1 MTIINRTMPLPSNV
15 EYVLSKLKENGY
27 QAYVVGGAVRDFL
40 MGKTPHDY
48 DLTSDALPSQ
58 ISDVFK
64 EFYQEHSGEKH
75 GTIRV
80 IVDHKP
86 IEITTFRCDEGYTDY
101 RRPDNVEFVKD
112 VYIDSKRRDFS
123 INAFYYSEGHIY
135 DFHEGLEDLNNK
147 IIKTIGNPSARF
159 HEDALRILRAIRFSA
174 KLGYEI
180 ESKTKTALLDCKEE
194 LNLIAKERIL
204 IELKEISSTSNF
216 FRNIKEY
223 FPIFKLI
230 IPCLDKIGNS
240 IDDIY
245 NFDTKSYGDYI
256 ASLSALFSLREINN
270 DFMPWRLFIKMDNES
285 INAIKTLIKL
295 KDINF
300 NNSFDDDYI
309 NGLILLSKPVDINVF
324 KNYLINLY
332 NLKRFKND
340 DIDSILNRVDIL
352 SEGNTPY
359 SLKDLEIDGNDLL
372 KLGIEKNQYFKEILN
387 EVLLR
392 CNQGDLNNNNR
403 NEEIEFVKKWIRT
416 NTN

>member
-1 MTIINRTMPLPSNV
+1 MTIINRTMPLPSSV

-64 EFYQEHSGEKH
+64 DFFQEHSGEKH

-147 IIKTIGNPSARF
+147 VIKTIGNPSTRF

-216 FRNIKEY
+216 FRNVKEY

-285 INAIKTLIKL
+285 INAIKALIKL

-300 NNSFDDDYI
+300 NNFFDNDYI

-352 SEGNTPY
+352 SKGNTPY

-392 CNQGDLNNNNR
+392 CNQGDLNNNR

>member
-1 MTIINRTMPLPSNV
+1 MTIINRTMPLPSSV

-64 EFYQEHSGEKH
+64 DFYQEHSGEKH

-80 IVDHKP
+80 IIDHKP

-147 IIKTIGNPSARF
+147 VIKTIGNPSARF

-216 FRNIKEY
+216 FRDIKEY

-285 INAIKTLIKL
+285 INEIKTLIKL

-300 NNSFDDDYI
+300 NNFFDNDYI

-387 EVLLR
+387 KVLLR
-392 CNQGDLNNNNR
+392 CNQGDLNNNR

>member
-1 MTIINRTMPLPSNV
+1 MTVINRTMPLPSSV
-15 EYVLSKLKENGY
+15 EYVLSRLKENGY

-64 EFYQEHSGEKH
+64 DFYQEHSGEKH

-147 IIKTIGNPSARF
+147 VIKTIGNPSTRF

-204 IELKEISSTSNF
+204 TELKEISSTSNF
-216 FRNIKEY
+216 FRNVKEY

-245 NFDTKSYGDYI
+245 NFDIKSYGDYI

-285 INAIKTLIKL
+285 INAIKNLIKL

-392 CNQGDLNNNNR
+392 CNQGDLNNNR

>member
-1 MTIINRTMPLPSNV
+1 MTIINRTMPLPSSV

-64 EFYQEHSGEKH
+64 DFYQEHSGEKH

-80 IVDHKP
+80 IIDHKP

-147 IIKTIGNPSARF
+147 VIKTIGNPSTRF

-204 IELKEISSTSNF
+204 TELKEISSTSNF

-230 IPCLDKIGNS
+230 IPCLGKIGNS

-245 NFDTKSYGDYI
+245 NFDTKSCGDYI

-340 DIDSILNRVDIL
+340 DIDSVLNRVDIL

-392 CNQGDLNNNNR
+392 CNQGDLNNNR

>member
-1 MTIINRTMPLPSNV
+1 MTIINRTMPLPSSV

-64 EFYQEHSGEKH
+64 DFYQEHSGEKH

-80 IVDHKP
+80 IIDHKP

-147 IIKTIGNPSARF
+147 VIKTIGNPSTRF

-180 ESKTKTALLDCKEE
+180 ESRTKTALLDCKEE

-270 DFMPWRLFIKMDNES
+270 DFMPWKLFIKMDNES
-285 INAIKTLIKL
+285 INAIKALIKL

-300 NNSFDDDYI
+300 NNFFDDDYI

-392 CNQGDLNNNNR
+392 CNQGDLNNNR
-403 NEEIEFVKKWIRT
+403 NDEIEFVKKWIRT

>member
-1 MTIINRTMPLPSNV
+1 MTIINRTMPLPFSV

-64 EFYQEHSGEKH
+64 DFYQEHSGEKH

-112 VYIDSKRRDFS
+112 AYIDSKRRDFS

-147 IIKTIGNPSARF
+147 VIKTIGNPSARF

-216 FRNIKEY
+216 FIDIKEY

-270 DFMPWRLFIKMDNES
+270 GFMPWRLFIKMDNES

-309 NGLILLSKPVDINVF
+309 NGLILLSKPVDMNVF

-372 KLGIEKNQYFKEILN
+372 KLGIEKNKYFKEILN

-392 CNQGDLNNNNR
+392 CNQGDLNNNR
-403 NEEIEFVKKWIRT
+403 NEEIEFVKKWIRN

>member
-64 EFYQEHSGEKH
+64 DFYQEHSGEKH

-80 IVDHKP
+80 IIDHKP

-216 FRNIKEY
+216 FRDIKEY

-392 CNQGDLNNNNR
+392 CNQGNLNNNR
-403 NEEIEFVKKWIRT
+403 NEEIEFVKKWIRN

>member
-1 MTIINRTMPLPSNV
+1 MTVINRTMPLPSSV
-15 EYVLSKLKENGY
+15 EYVLFKLKENGY

-64 EFYQEHSGEKH
+64 DFYQEHSGEKH

-147 IIKTIGNPSARF
+147 VIKTIGNPSTRF

-204 IELKEISSTSNF
+204 TELKEISSTSNF
-216 FRNIKEY
+216 FRNVKEY

-245 NFDTKSYGDYI
+245 NFDIKSYGDYI

-340 DIDSILNRVDIL
+340 DIDSVLNRVDIL

-392 CNQGDLNNNNR
+392 CNQGNLNNNR

-416 NTN
+416 NIN

>member
-1 MTIINRTMPLPSNV
+1 MTILNRTMPLPSSV

-58 ISDVFK
+58 ISDIFK
-64 EFYQEHSGEKH
+64 DFYQEHSGEKH

-80 IVDHKP
+80 IIDHKP

-147 IIKTIGNPSARF
+147 VIKTIGNPSTRF

-216 FRNIKEY
+216 FKDIKEY

-270 DFMPWRLFIKMDNES
+270 NFMPWRLFIKMDNES

-392 CNQGDLNNNNR
+392 CNQGDLNNNR

>member
-1 MTIINRTMPLPSNV
+1 MTIINRTMPLPSSV

-64 EFYQEHSGEKH
+64 DFYQEHSGEKH

-80 IVDHKP
+80 IIDHKP

-147 IIKTIGNPSARF
+147 VIKTIGNPSTRF

-392 CNQGDLNNNNR
+392 CNQGDLNSNR

>member
-64 EFYQEHSGEKH
+64 DFYQEHSGEKH

-80 IVDHKP
+80 IIDHKP

-147 IIKTIGNPSARF
+147 IIKTIGNPSTRF

-392 CNQGDLNNNNR
+392 CNQGDLNNNR
-403 NEEIEFVKKWIRT
+403 NEEIEFAKKWIRT

>member
-1 MTIINRTMPLPSNV
+1 MTIINRTMPLPSSV

-64 EFYQEHSGEKH
+64 DFYQEHSGEKH

-80 IVDHKP
+80 IIDHKP

-147 IIKTIGNPSARF
+147 VIKTIGNPSTRF

-223 FPIFKLI
+223 FPIFKII

-270 DFMPWRLFIKMDNES
+270 DFMPWKLFIKMDNES

-392 CNQGDLNNNNR
+392 CNQGDLNNNR

>member
-1 MTIINRTMPLPSNV
+1 MTIINRTMPLPSSI

-64 EFYQEHSGEKH
+64 DFYQEHSGEKH

-80 IVDHKP
+80 IIDHKP

-147 IIKTIGNPSARF
+147 VIKTIGNPSARF

-223 FPIFKLI
+223 FPIFKII

-270 DFMPWRLFIKMDNES
+270 DFMLWRLFIKMDNES

-300 NNSFDDDYI
+300 NNFFDNDYI

-352 SEGNTPY
+352 SKGNTPY

-392 CNQGDLNNNNR
+392 CNQGDLNNNR

>member
-1 MTIINRTMPLPSNV
+1 MTIINRTMPLPSSV
-15 EYVLSKLKENGY
+15 EYVLSRLKENGY

-64 EFYQEHSGEKH
+64 DFYQEHSGEKH

-123 INAFYYSEGHIY
+123 INAFYYFEGHIY

-147 IIKTIGNPSARF
+147 VIKTIGNPSTRF

-204 IELKEISSTSNF
+204 TELKEISSTSNF
-216 FRNIKEY
+216 FRNVKEY

-245 NFDTKSYGDYI
+245 NFDIKSYGDYI

-285 INAIKTLIKL
+285 INAIKNLIKL

-392 CNQGDLNNNNR
+392 CNQGNLNNNR
-403 NEEIEFVKKWIRT
+403 NEQIEFVKKKIRT
-416 NTN
+416 NIN

>member
-1 MTIINRTMPLPSNV
+1 MTIINRTMPLPSSV

-64 EFYQEHSGEKH
+64 DFYQEHSGEKH

-80 IVDHKP
+80 IIDHKP

-123 INAFYYSEGHIY
+123 INAFYYSEGYIY

-147 IIKTIGNPSARF
+147 VIKTIGNPSARF

-216 FRNIKEY
+216 FRDIKEY

-256 ASLSALFSLREINN
+256 ASLSALFSLHEINN

-309 NGLILLSKPVDINVF
+309 NGLILLSKPVDMNVF

-392 CNQGDLNNNNR
+392 CNQGNLNNNR

>member
-1 MTIINRTMPLPSNV
+1 MTIINRTMPLPSSV

-64 EFYQEHSGEKH
+64 DFFQEHSGEKH

-147 IIKTIGNPSARF
+147 VIKTIGNPSARF

-216 FRNIKEY
+216 FRNVKEY

-295 KDINF
+295 KDVNF
-300 NNSFDDDYI
+300 NNFFDNDYI

-352 SEGNTPY
+352 SKGNTPY

-392 CNQGDLNNNNR
+392 CNQGDLNNNR

>member
-1 MTIINRTMPLPSNV
+1 MTIINRTMPLPSSV

-58 ISDVFK
+58 ISEVFK

-80 IVDHKP
+80 IIDHKP

-147 IIKTIGNPSARF
+147 VIKTIGNPSARF

-194 LNLIAKERIL
+194 LSLIAKERIL

-216 FRNIKEY
+216 FKNIKEY

-240 IDDIY
+240 IDDLY

-270 DFMPWRLFIKMDNES
+270 DFMPWKLFIKMDNES

-359 SLKDLEIDGNDLL
+359 SLKDLDIDGNDLL

-392 CNQGDLNNNNR
+392 CNQGDLNNNR

>member
-1 MTIINRTMPLPSNV
+1 MTIINRTMPLPSSV

-64 EFYQEHSGEKH
+64 DFYQEHSGEKH

-80 IVDHKP
+80 IIDHKP

-147 IIKTIGNPSARF
+147 VIKTIGNPSTRF

-216 FRNIKEY
+216 FKDIKEY
-223 FPIFKLI
+223 FPIFKII

-285 INAIKTLIKL
+285 INAIKSLIKL

-352 SEGNTPY
+352 FEGNTPY

-392 CNQGDLNNNNR
+392 CNQGDLNNNR

>member
-1 MTIINRTMPLPSNV
+1 MTIINRTMPLPSSV

-64 EFYQEHSGEKH
+64 DFYQEHSGEKH

-80 IVDHKP
+80 IIDHKP

-147 IIKTIGNPSARF
+147 VIKTIGNPSTRF

-295 KDINF
+295 KDVNF
-300 NNSFDDDYI
+300 NNFFDNDYI

-392 CNQGDLNNNNR
+392 CNQGDLNNNR

>member
-1 MTIINRTMPLPSNV
+1 MTIINRTMPLPSSV

-64 EFYQEHSGEKH
+64 DFYQEHSGEKH

-80 IVDHKP
+80 IIDHKP

-147 IIKTIGNPSARF
+147 VIKTIGNPSARF
-159 HEDALRILRAIRFSA
+159 HEDALRSLRAIRFSA

-285 INAIKTLIKL
+285 INEIKTLIKL

-300 NNSFDDDYI
+300 NNFFDNDYI

-392 CNQGDLNNNNR
+392 CNQGDLNNNR

>member
-1 MTIINRTMPLPSNV
+1 MTIINRTMPLPSSV

-64 EFYQEHSGEKH
+64 DFYQEHSGEKH

-80 IVDHKP
+80 IIDHKP

-147 IIKTIGNPSARF
+147 VIKTIGNPSTRF

-340 DIDSILNRVDIL
+340 DIDSVLNRVDIL

-392 CNQGDLNNNNR
+392 CNQGNLNNNR

>member
-1 MTIINRTMPLPSNV
+1 MTIINRTMPLPSSV

-64 EFYQEHSGEKH
+64 DFYQEHSGEKH

-80 IVDHKP
+80 IIDHKP

-147 IIKTIGNPSARF
+147 VIKTIGNPSTRF

-216 FRNIKEY
+216 FKNVKEY

-309 NGLILLSKPVDINVF
+309 NGLILLSKPVDKNVF

-352 SEGNTPY
+352 FEGNTPY

-392 CNQGDLNNNNR
+392 CNQGDLNNNR

>member
-1 MTIINRTMPLPSNV
+1 MTIINRTMPLPSSV

-64 EFYQEHSGEKH
+64 DFYQEHSGEKH

-123 INAFYYSEGHIY
+123 INAFYYFEGHIY

-147 IIKTIGNPSARF
+147 VIKTIGNPSTRF

-174 KLGYEI
+174 KLGYKI

-204 IELKEISSTSNF
+204 TELKEISSTSNF
-216 FRNIKEY
+216 FRNVKEY

-340 DIDSILNRVDIL
+340 DIDSVLNRVDIL

-392 CNQGDLNNNNR
+392 CNQGDLNNNR

>member
-1 MTIINRTMPLPSNV
+1 MTVINRTMPLPSSV

-64 EFYQEHSGEKH
+64 DFYQEHSGEKH

-147 IIKTIGNPSARF
+147 VIKTIGNPSTRF

-204 IELKEISSTSNF
+204 TELKEISSTSNF
-216 FRNIKEY
+216 FRDIKEY

-392 CNQGDLNNNNR
+392 CNQGDLNNNR

>member
-1 MTIINRTMPLPSNV
+1 MTIINRTMPLPSSV

-64 EFYQEHSGEKH
+64 DFYQEHSGEKH

-147 IIKTIGNPSARF
+147 VIKTIGNPSTRF

-204 IELKEISSTSNF
+204 TELKEISSTSNF
-216 FRNIKEY
+216 FRDIKEY

-309 NGLILLSKPVDINVF
+309 NGLILLSKPVDTNVF

-392 CNQGDLNNNNR
+392 CNQGDLNNNR

>member
-1 MTIINRTMPLPSNV
+1 MTVINRTMPLPSSV

-64 EFYQEHSGEKH
+64 DFYQEHSGEKH

-123 INAFYYSEGHIY
+123 INAFYYFEGHIY

-147 IIKTIGNPSARF
+147 VIKTIGNPSTRF

-174 KLGYEI
+174 KLGYKI

-204 IELKEISSTSNF
+204 TELKEISSTSNF
-216 FRNIKEY
+216 FRNVKEY

-245 NFDTKSYGDYI
+245 NFDIKSYGDYI

-285 INAIKTLIKL
+285 INAIKNLIKL
-295 KDINF
+295 KDVNF

-340 DIDSILNRVDIL
+340 DIDSVLNRVDIL

-392 CNQGDLNNNNR
+392 CNQGNLNNNR

-416 NTN
+416 NIN

>member
-1 MTIINRTMPLPSNV
+1 MTIINRTMPLPSSV

-64 EFYQEHSGEKH
+64 DFYQEHSGEKH

-80 IVDHKP
+80 IIDHKP

-147 IIKTIGNPSARF
+147 VIKTIGNPSARF

-216 FRNIKEY
+216 FRNVKEY

-270 DFMPWRLFIKMDNES
+270 DFMPWRLFIKLDNES
-285 INAIKTLIKL
+285 INAIKSLIKL

-300 NNSFDDDYI
+300 INSFDDDYI

-392 CNQGDLNNNNR
+392 CNQGDLNNNR
-403 NEEIEFVKKWIRT
+403 TEEIEFVKKWIRT

>member
-1 MTIINRTMPLPSNV
+1 MTIINRTMPLPSSV
-15 EYVLSKLKENGY
+15 EYVLSKLKENGC

-58 ISDVFK
+58 ISDIFK
-64 EFYQEHSGEKH
+64 DFYQEHSGEKH

-80 IVDHKP
+80 IIDHKP

-147 IIKTIGNPSARF
+147 VIKTIGNPSTRF

-216 FRNIKEY
+216 FKDIKEY
-223 FPIFKLI
+223 FPIFKII

-372 KLGIEKNQYFKEILN
+372 KLGIEKNQYFKEMLN
-387 EVLLR
+387 EVLSR
-392 CNQGDLNNNNR
+392 CNQGDLNNNR

>member
-1 MTIINRTMPLPSNV
+1 MTIINRTMPLPSSV

-64 EFYQEHSGEKH
+64 DFYQEHSGEKH

-80 IVDHKP
+80 IIDHKP

-112 VYIDSKRRDFS
+112 AYIDSKRRDFS
-123 INAFYYSEGHIY
+123 INAFYYFEGHIY

-147 IIKTIGNPSARF
+147 VIKTIGNPSARF

-216 FRNIKEY
+216 FIDIKEY

-309 NGLILLSKPVDINVF
+309 NGLILLSKPVDMNVF

-392 CNQGDLNNNNR
+392 CNQGDLNNNR
-403 NEEIEFVKKWIRT
+403 NEEIEFVKKWIRN

>member
-1 MTIINRTMPLPSNV
+1 MTIINRTMPLPSSV

-64 EFYQEHSGEKH
+64 DFYQEHSGEKH

-123 INAFYYSEGHIY
+123 INAFYYFEGHIY

-147 IIKTIGNPSARF
+147 VIKTIGNPSTRF

-204 IELKEISSTSNF
+204 TELKEISSTSNF
-216 FRNIKEY
+216 FRNVKEY

-245 NFDTKSYGDYI
+245 NFDIKSYGDYI

-392 CNQGDLNNNNR
+392 CNQGNLNNNR

-416 NTN
+416 NIN

>member
-1 MTIINRTMPLPSNV
+1 MTIINRTMPLPSSV

-64 EFYQEHSGEKH
+64 DFYQEHSGEKH

-147 IIKTIGNPSARF
+147 VIKTIGNPSTRF

-204 IELKEISSTSNF
+204 TELKEISSTFNF
-216 FRNIKEY
+216 FRNVKEY

-245 NFDTKSYGDYI
+245 NFDIKSYGDYI

-392 CNQGDLNNNNR
+392 CNQGDLNNNR

>member
-1 MTIINRTMPLPSNV
+1 MTIINRTMPLPSSV

-64 EFYQEHSGEKH
+64 DFYQEHSGEKH

-147 IIKTIGNPSARF
+147 VIKTIGNPFARF

-204 IELKEISSTSNF
+204 TELKEISSTSNF
-216 FRNIKEY
+216 FRNVKEY

-300 NNSFDDDYI
+300 NNFFDDDYI

-392 CNQGDLNNNNR
+392 CNQGDLNNNR

>member
-1 MTIINRTMPLPSNV
+1 MTIINRTMPLPSSV
-15 EYVLSKLKENGY
+15 EYVLSRLKENGY

-40 MGKTPHDY
+40 MGNTPHDY

-64 EFYQEHSGEKH
+64 DFYQEHSGEKH

-147 IIKTIGNPSARF
+147 VIKTIGNPFARF

-204 IELKEISSTSNF
+204 TELKEISSTSNF

-359 SLKDLEIDGNDLL
+359 SLKDLEIDGNDFL

-392 CNQGDLNNNNR
+392 CNQGDLNNNR

>member
-1 MTIINRTMPLPSNV
+1 MTIINRTMPLPSSV

-64 EFYQEHSGEKH
+64 DFYQEHSGEKH

-80 IVDHKP
+80 IIDHKP

-216 FRNIKEY
+216 FKNIKEY

-245 NFDTKSYGDYI
+245 NFDIKSYGDYI

-270 DFMPWRLFIKMDNES
+270 DFMPWKLFIKMDNES
-285 INAIKTLIKL
+285 INAVKTLIKL

-309 NGLILLSKPVDINVF
+309 NGLILLSKPVDINEF

-392 CNQGDLNNNNR
+392 CNQGNLNNNR

>member
-1 MTIINRTMPLPSNV
+1 MTILNRTMPLPSSI

-64 EFYQEHSGEKH
+64 DFYQEHSGEKH

-80 IVDHKP
+80 IIDHKP

-147 IIKTIGNPSARF
+147 VIKTIGNPSARF

-230 IPCLDKIGNS
+230 FPCLDKIGNS

-340 DIDSILNRVDIL
+340 DIDSILNKVDIL

-392 CNQGDLNNNNR
+392 CNQGDLNNNR

>member
-1 MTIINRTMPLPSNV
+1 MTIINRTMPLPSSV

-64 EFYQEHSGEKH
+64 DFYQEHSGEKH

-80 IVDHKP
+80 IIDHKP

-216 FRNIKEY
+216 FKNIKEY

-245 NFDTKSYGDYI
+245 NFDIKSYGDYI

-270 DFMPWRLFIKMDNES
+270 DFMPWKLFIKMDNES
-285 INAIKTLIKL
+285 INAVKTLIKL

-392 CNQGDLNNNNR
+392 CNQGNLNNNR

>member
-1 MTIINRTMPLPSNV
+1 MTIMNRTMPLPSNV

-64 EFYQEHSGEKH
+64 DFYQEHSGEKH

-147 IIKTIGNPSARF
+147 VIKTIGNPSTRF

-204 IELKEISSTSNF
+204 TELKEISSTSNF
-216 FRNIKEY
+216 FRNVKEY

-245 NFDTKSYGDYI
+245 NFDIKSYGDYI

-392 CNQGDLNNNNR
+392 CNQGNLNNNR

-416 NTN
+416 NIN

>member
-1 MTIINRTMPLPSNV
+1 MTIINRTMPLPSSV

-64 EFYQEHSGEKH
+64 DFYQEHSGEKH

-80 IVDHKP
+80 IIDHKP

-147 IIKTIGNPSARF
+147 VIKTIGNPSTRF

-216 FRNIKEY
+216 FKDIKEY
-223 FPIFKLI
+223 FPIFKII

-340 DIDSILNRVDIL
+340 DIDSILNRVGIL

-372 KLGIEKNQYFKEILN
+372 KLGIEKNQYFKDILN

-392 CNQGDLNNNNR
+392 CNQGDLNNNR

>member
-64 EFYQEHSGEKH
+64 DFYQEHSGEKH

-80 IVDHKP
+80 IIDHKP

-147 IIKTIGNPSARF
+147 VIKTIGNPSARF

-216 FRNIKEY
+216 FRDIKGY

-392 CNQGDLNNNNR
+392 CNQGDLNNNR

>member
-1 MTIINRTMPLPSNV
+1 MTIINRTMPLPSSV

-64 EFYQEHSGEKH
+64 DFYQEHSGEKH

-80 IVDHKP
+80 IIDHKP

-147 IIKTIGNPSARF
+147 VIKTIGNPSTRF

-216 FRNIKEY
+216 FRDIKEY

-245 NFDTKSYGDYI
+245 NFDNKSYGDYI
-256 ASLSALFSLREINN
+256 ASLSALFSLHEINN
-270 DFMPWRLFIKMDNES
+270 DFMPWKLFIKMDNES

-392 CNQGDLNNNNR
+392 CNQGDLNNNR
-403 NEEIEFVKKWIRT
+403 NEEIEFVKKWIRI